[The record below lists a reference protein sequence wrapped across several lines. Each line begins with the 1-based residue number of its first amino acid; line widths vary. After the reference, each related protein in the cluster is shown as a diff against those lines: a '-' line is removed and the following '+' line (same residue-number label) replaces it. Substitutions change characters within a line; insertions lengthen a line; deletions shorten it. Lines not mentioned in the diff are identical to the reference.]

1 MIPTA
6 RIPSRWRGSS
16 PTNRGKNSALRTRR
30 HPSCSSCIGPGGTG
44 CSSNPRTR
52 YCARRVEKLREGI
65 LPGVQPGTVRPGD
78 RYGEFHRAIHEHH
91 KVRITYARAWEPGII
106 ERVVEPYR
114 LIRTRR
120 GWELDAGPPDE
131 NGRIRT
137 FLLNGVQAHAVLD
150 ESFDPPLDVQDLV
163 RRHRKQVSV
172 ELVMPHDSRWA
183 VDKYAEKVEV
193 VEEYETSA
201 HLRIQLLEPVA
212 QRVGLILLA
221 GGPTAQVAAP
231 AELGDAGH
239 DAGPDPVGTSSGLR
253 QHLKSCVR
261 GSP

>member
-6 RIPSRWRGSS
+6 RIPSRWRGWS
-16 PTNRGKNSALRTRR
+16 PTNQGKSSALRTRR

-52 YCARRVEKLREGI
+52 CCTQRSRSFGKGCCPACSPERLVPETLSA
-65 LPGVQPGTVRPGD
+65 
-78 RYGEFHRAIHEHH
+78 EFHRAIHEHH
-91 KVRITYARAWEPGII
+91 RVRITYARAWEPGII

-172 ELVMPHDSRWA
+172 ELVVPHDSRWA

-201 HLRIQLLEPVA
+201 RLRIQLLEPVA
-212 QRVGLILLA
+212 PARGADSA
-221 GGPTAQVAAP
+221 GRWADGSGGRTGRAWRCRP
-231 AELGDAGH
+231 
-239 DAGPDPVGTSSGLR
+239 DAGPDPVGTSSGLS
-253 QHLKSCVR
+253 QHLKGCVR